1 MPFNYCGVYF
11 YIHGVCSSEL
21 IYCTGVRIHQKKAG
35 AMKPSRCTGIY
46 FWRALVCLLALLL
59 LLLQFTTLSLLTA
72 PTSVLLISHAGSH
85 GKGFCKALKVTVARR
100 CKRWVGCPEVL
111 CEVDH
116 GETMHH
122 KRKGTTESHTFV
134 LLMRDPRDVV
144 AALHKKGPK
153 NCSSR
158 FDCSVQRIRSVANW
172 TEAQYREYSYQPE
185 AFKLFFEEVAAD
197 PHETLHSLAGFLGM
211 DLSSATDDEIGA
223 WRNATKHGEVC
234 QTRSLYPS
242 WIGSYVSTV
251 MREELS
257 QDLWNRWS
265 SCNVTWTPAPCH
277 HRAVLEVHEGLHGD
291 VCRWPNGGHTCPVP
305 CRDSQDMPDMRQCV
319 IGNES
324 CRAAHIGDH
333 WRDQFVPNPLTPRVM
348 HTFYEP
354 TTNDDREHP
363 RRQTLASWEYHWRR
377 AGWHTRVLGLD
388 HAKKSPFYKQLL
400 VRLNRIP
407 LGPNPAYEKTCYL
420 RYLAMAEAGGGWMS
434 DYDTLPMQ
442 LLATSGLMDK
452 GRFTVLQGH
461 VPALMSGSQEEWR
474 RISVLLTESAILMTR
489 QTPMPRLVS
498 DMHAMA
504 GLVNKSGLKNKSFD
518 ALTSYNW
525 VADASTYV
533 RPDSECSDFRSF
545 HLAIHVSHAS
555 LTEGLG
561 LPMGEVEARRPRIMK
576 ETMERFWSCI
586 G

>member
-1 MPFNYCGVYF
+1 
-11 YIHGVCSSEL
+11 
-21 IYCTGVRIHQKKAG
+21 
-35 AMKPSRCTGIY
+35 MKPSRCPGLY
-46 FWRALVCLLALLL
+46 FWRALTCVLALLL

-72 PTSVLLISHAGSH
+72 STSVLLISHAGSH
-85 GKGFCKALKVTVARR
+85 GKGFCKALKVTVAKR
-100 CKRWVGCPEVL
+100 CRRWVGCPEVL

-116 GETMHH
+116 GETIHH
-122 KRKGTTESHTFV
+122 KRKGATPSRTFV
-134 LLMRDPRDVV
+134 LLLRDPRDVV
-144 AALHKKGPK
+144 TSLHKKGHQS
-153 NCSSR
+153 CSSR

-172 TEAQYREYSYQPE
+172 TEAQHREYSNQPE
-185 AFKLFFEEVAAD
+185 AFILFFEEAASD
-197 PHETLHSLAGFLGM
+197 LHETLHSLAGLLGM
-211 DLSSATDDEIGA
+211 DLSSATDEESGA
-223 WRNATKHGEVC
+223 WRNATKHGKIC
-234 QTRSLYPS
+234 QTRSEYPA

-257 QDLWNRWS
+257 QDLWNRWA

-277 HRAVLEVHEGLHGD
+277 HQAVLEVHEGLHGD
-291 VCRWPNGGHTCPVP
+291 VCRWPGGGQTCPVP
-305 CRDSQDMPDMRQCV
+305 CRDSQDMPDMRRCV
-319 IGNES
+319 MGNES
-324 CRAAHIGDH
+324 CRAAHIEDR
-333 WRDQFVPNPLTPRVM
+333 WRDQFVPNTLTPRVM

-354 TTNDDREHP
+354 TTNDAREHP
-363 RRQTLASWEYHWRR
+363 RKQTLASWEYHWRR

-388 HAKKSPFYKQLL
+388 DAKKSAFYKQLL

-407 LGPNPAYEKTCYL
+407 LGPNPAYEKMCYL

-474 RISVLLTESAILMTR
+474 RMSVLLTESAILMTR

-525 VADASTYV
+525 VADATTYV
-533 RPDSECSDFRSF
+533 RPDSECGDFRSF

-561 LPMGEVEARRPRIMK
+561 LPMEEVEARRPTIMK